1 MLYNIDRMGFKILI
15 REVKEILE
23 PEKDQSL
30 LDLYGG
36 SGLFSVYLAPLFS
49 KVKTVESSKVSSRI
63 VAKNA
68 RVNEVTN
75 IITSI
80 ESDMDIYYNICYN
93 TK

>member
-15 REVKEILE
+15 RELKEILE

-63 VAKNA
+63 VAKTA
-68 RVNEVTN
+68 SVNEVTK
-75 IITSI
+75 ITSV